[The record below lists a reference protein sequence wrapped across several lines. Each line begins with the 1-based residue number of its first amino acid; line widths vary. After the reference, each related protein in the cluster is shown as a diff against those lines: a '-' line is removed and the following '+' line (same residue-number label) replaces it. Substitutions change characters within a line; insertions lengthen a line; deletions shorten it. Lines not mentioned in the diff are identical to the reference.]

1 MKNLIVLP
9 VLLCLLWTGCK
20 PAHPARIAMDPSF
33 DPNKVNAVLITPTV
47 SAIGQGQDPKRESES
62 IVNEALLAL
71 LEERSDYKF
80 VSPEQFKMAVAK
92 GKLGNDWAAFKES
105 WASRHQMNKEFFQK
119 LHLELATDAVLVP
132 LVTLWNK
139 DEADYREGA
148 TSSATQVGVT
158 LTLVDPMTGAILW
171 EGSDQNYK
179 EAVRSEDRT
188 TIASAGIDRRIAGKT
203 ELGRDMYAAPP
214 YEDVAG
220 LVLKSLVDAL
230 PKRGSAQQ

>member
-1 MKNLIVLP
+1 MKKLIVLP
-9 VLLCLLWTGCK
+9 ALLCLLWAGCK

-33 DPNKVNAVLITPTV
+33 EPNKVNAVLVTPTI
-47 SAIGQGQDPKRESES
+47 SSIGEGEDPKRESES
-62 IVNEALLAL
+62 IVNASL
-71 LEERSDYKF
+71 LELLEQRTDYKF

-92 GKLGNDWAAFKES
+92 GKLGTDWAAFKES

-139 DEADYREGA
+139 DEADYREA
-148 TSSATQVGVT
+148 STSSVTQVGIT
-158 LTLVDPMTGAILW
+158 LTLIDPTTGTILW
-171 EGSDQNYK
+171 EGADQNYK

-188 TIASAGIDRRIAGKT
+188 TVQQAGLDRRIQGKT

-214 YEDVAG
+214 YEDVAS
-220 LVLKSLVDAL
+220 LVLKALVDAL
-230 PKRGSAQQ
+230 PRRGSAQ